1 MICNFTPFPTLHT
14 QRLIL
19 RQLTLHDEQEIFEL
33 RTNDAVNRFLNRQ
46 KPQSLQDVRQFIQ
59 LITDNVQKNETVYW
73 AIALAHDPK
82 LIGTIILWNLK
93 PENDMAELGYEL
105 LPQYQ
110 GQGLMQEALTSVI
123 GYGFTNMQLKTIEA
137 GVHIHNNSSI
147 KLLEKNH
154 FIPQPLLQEEPNMVF
169 YKLQKV

>member
-1 MICNFTPFPTLHT
+1 M
-14 QRLIL
+14 L
-19 RQLTLHDEQEIFEL
+19 RQLTLQDEHELFEL
-33 RTNDAVNRFLNRQ
+33 RTNEAVNRFLNRQ
-46 KPQSLQDVRQFIQ
+46 KPQSLQDVHRFIQ
-59 LITDNVQKNETVYW
+59 LITDNIQKNETVYW
-73 AIALAHDPK
+73 TITLEHDPK
-82 LIGTIILWNLK
+82 LIGTIILFNFK

-154 FIPQPLLQEEPNMVF
+154 FIPQPLSQEEPNMVI
-169 YKLQKV
+169 YRLQKV